1 MTTVAELPAG
11 FADKVLSAQSTFR
24 SVMDA
29 MARPGSVQR
38 IEAAAGV
45 PAAMMRGTA
54 AIALTLFDHDTPL
67 WLDPSMSGT
76 SEVTK
81 WFKFHTGA
89 PVIADSSICS
99 FALIGDAR
107 SLPGLDRFAF
117 GSNEYPDRST
127 TLILQVESLTRPRHR
142 IARPRHRW
150 RRCYAGSDP
159 ACGPVRAAQ
168 DQPNAVS
175 ARHRCRAGSRRYHC
189 RDTPYHAAC
198 REGRLNMYVAVKGG
212 ERAIENAHR
221 LLAHERRGDRDVP
234 EVSLAQI
241 SEQLSLGVDRVMTE
255 GSLYD
260 RELAALAIKQAR
272 GDMIEAIFLLR
283 AFRATL
289 PRFGATEPLD
299 TGNMQVRRRIS
310 STFKDI
316 PGGQILGP
324 TFDYTHRLLDSQ
336 LAESFVPEP
345 PATSDPSPATMPR
358 VTDIL
363 GRDGLIEPSPEADAD
378 APVGDLTREP
388 LSFPAARDPRLQ
400 NLARAD
406 EGFLLALGYSSQR
419 GYGRNH
425 PFAGE
430 IRFGEVEVEFMAE
443 DAGFSVPLSSVALTE
458 CQMVNQFKGSA
469 TEAPC
474 FTRGYGLAFGQSERK
489 TMSMALVDR
498 TLRARELGEEA
509 VAPAQDEEFV
519 MSHSDNVQ
527 ATGFV
532 EHLKLPHYVDFQSEL
547 GLLRKLRKE
556 FAEVAEISSMQEA
569 AE

>member
-1 MTTVAELPAG
+1 
-11 FADKVLSAQSTFR
+11 
-24 SVMDA
+24 
-29 MARPGSVQR
+29 
-38 IEAAAGV
+38 
-45 PAAMMRGTA
+45 
-54 AIALTLFDHDTPL
+54 
-67 WLDPSMSGT
+67 
-76 SEVTK
+76 
-81 WFKFHTGA
+81 
-89 PVIADSSICS
+89 
-99 FALIGDAR
+99 
-107 SLPGLDRFAF
+107 
-117 GSNEYPDRST
+117 
-127 TLILQVESLTRPRHR
+127 
-142 IARPRHRW
+142 
-150 RRCYAGSDP
+150 
-159 ACGPVRAAQ
+159 
-168 DQPNAVS
+168 
-175 ARHRCRAGSRRYHC
+175 
-189 RDTPYHAAC
+189 
-198 REGRLNMYVAVKGG
+198 MYVAVKGG

-221 LLAHERRGDRDVP
+221 LLAHERRGDAGVA
-234 EVSLAQI
+234 EVTLPQI
-241 SEQLSLGVDRVMTE
+241 SEQLSLAVDRVMSE

-272 GDMIEAIFLLR
+272 GDMIEAIFLVR

-289 PRFGATEPLD
+289 PRFGATEPVD
-299 TGNMQVRRRIS
+299 TGEMRVRRRIS

-324 TFDYTHRLLDSQ
+324 TFDYTHRLLDPQ
-336 LAESFVPEP
+336 LADGFVPEP
-345 PATSDPSPATMPR
+345 PGMAKAASAPTRR

-363 GRDGLIEPSPEADAD
+363 GRDGLIEPSPQADTN

-388 LSFPAARDPRLQ
+388 LSFPADRDLRLP

-430 IRFGEVEVEFMAE
+430 IRLGEVEVEFMAE
-443 DAGFSVPLSSVALTE
+443 DVGFAMPLGSITLTAGH
-458 CQMVNQFKGSA
+458 MVNQFKGSA

-489 TMSMALVDR
+489 AMSMALVDR
-498 TLRARELGEEA
+498 TLRARELGEE
-509 VAPAQDEEFV
+509 VLAPAQDEEFV

-527 ATGFV
+527 ATGFF

-556 FAEVAEISSMQEA
+556 FAEANAAPEMREA